1 MGSFPTADFD
11 LNPQL
16 PEIAFIGRSNVG
28 KSALINAT
36 LQRKS
41 LARTSKSPG
50 KTRTC
55 NIYLVDGR
63 YYLVDLPGYGFA
75 QVSKKERA
83 AFRKVLEQYLTTRR
97 ALAAVVWLL
106 DIRHNPSQDD
116 LAIGQI
122 LADTGLPVL
131 VAVTKSDKVRR
142 REIQSRVQ
150 AILEWIGMAED
161 QCLITSSEKK
171 QGIEDLRE
179 SIESF
184 LVTPSRT

>member
-11 LNPQL
+11 LSPQL

-41 LARTSKSPG
+41 LARISKSPG

-55 NIYLVDGR
+55 NIYRVDGR

-75 QVSKKERA
+75 RVSKKERA

-106 DIRHNPSQDD
+106 DIRHDPSQDD

-122 LADTGLPVL
+122 LSDTGLPVL

-150 AILEWIGMAED
+150 AILEWIGMVED